1 MTKRKVFI
9 SYHHANDQKY
19 KKALTD
25 LNEKHNIFIDMSVE
39 LGDIPDDLPDQSI
52 RKIIR
57 DEYLKDS
64 TILIL
69 LVGSETKNRKHIDWE
84 IYSSMYDGEVN
95 KKMGILIITLPE
107 IFSYSRVSSEEEKKK
122 IYPNA
127 TNWITLETR
136 KEYEEKYPH
145 MPARVIDNFLKKN
158 VKISVVNW
166 EHINGNPNNLSYL
179 INEAYENKSSN
190 EYDLS
195 RAMRKNNS

>member
-1 MTKRKVFI
+1 MIKRKVFI

-25 LNEKHNIFIDMSVE
+25 LNEEHNIFIDMSVE
-39 LGDIPDDLPDQSI
+39 LGDISVDLPDQSI

-95 KKMGILIITLPE
+95 KKMGILIITLPG
-107 IFSYSRVSSEEEKKK
+107 ITSYSRVNSEEEKNK
-122 IYPNA
+122 IYPGV
-127 TNWITLETR
+127 TNWITLKTR
-136 KEYEEKYPH
+136 KEYEEKYPY
-145 MPARVIDNFLKKN
+145 MPTRIIDNFLKRN

-166 EHINGNPNNLSYL
+166 ERIDGMPSNLSYL
-179 INEAYENKSSN
+179 INEAYENKSLN

-195 RAMRKNNS
+195 RTMRRNNS